1 MMKKILAGTFLF
13 WIMLLIAV
21 NIDAQTKHDVLGL
34 KVGMNKEDAV
44 KRLQKIGS
52 KERDERKQQ
61 EIWNL
66 TDDSSYS
73 HIIIAFNKENKVRFI
88 TAKGRESGNRVRYSD
103 VIDVKKA
110 RQMGAVNNYKYV
122 LEMPARGKK
131 PGYKVIARGQDQNY
145 LTYFSIEELEVLDAK

>member
-13 WIMLLIAV
+13 WLVLLNAG
-21 NIDAQTKHDVLGL
+21 NADAQTKHDVLGL
-34 KVGMNKEDAV
+34 EVGMNKEDV
-44 KRLQKIGS
+44 IKRLQKIGS

-61 EIWNL
+61 EIWKL
-66 TDDSSYS
+66 TDDSHYS

-88 TAKGRESGNRVRYSD
+88 TAKAHESGKRVRYSD
-103 VIDVKKA
+103 VIDIKKA
-110 RQMGAVNNYKYV
+110 RQMGAVNNYKYL

-145 LTYFSIEELEVLDAK
+145 LTYFSIEELEVMDSK

>member
-21 NIDAQTKHDVLGL
+21 NINAQTKHDVLGL
-34 KVGMNKEDAV
+34 KVGMNKDDAV

-88 TAKGRESGNRVRYSD
+88 TAKGRESGKRVRYSD

-131 PGYKVIARGQDQNY
+131 PGYKVIARGQDQDY

>member
-21 NIDAQTKHDVLGL
+21 NINAQTKHDVLGI

-88 TAKGRESGNRVRYSD
+88 TAKGRESGKRVRYSD

-110 RQMGAVNNYKYV
+110 RQIGAVNNYKYV

>member
-1 MMKKILAGTFLF
+1 MKKILAGTFLF

-21 NIDAQTKHDVLGL
+21 NINAQTKHDVLGI

-88 TAKGRESGNRVRYSD
+88 TAKGRESGKRVRYSD

-110 RQMGAVNNYKYV
+110 RQIGAVNNYKYV

>member
-1 MMKKILAGTFLF
+1 MKKILAGTFLF

>member
-88 TAKGRESGNRVRYSD
+88 TAKGRESGKRVRYSD

-122 LEMPARGKK
+122 LEMPARGKTRAIK
-131 PGYKVIARGQDQNY
+131 
-145 LTYFSIEELEVLDAK
+145 

>member
-88 TAKGRESGNRVRYSD
+88 TAKGRESGKRVRYSD

-122 LEMPARGKK
+122 LEMPARGKN

>member
-21 NIDAQTKHDVLGL
+21 NINAQTKHDVLGL
-34 KVGMNKEDAV
+34 KIGMNKEDAV

-88 TAKGRESGNRVRYSD
+88 TAKARESGKRVRYSD

-131 PGYKVIARGQDQNY
+131 PGYKVIARGQDQDY

>member
-1 MMKKILAGTFLF
+1 MMKQILAGTFLF